1 MTANRFR
8 AWFTLSLTL
17 TVMGWAMLGAAPA
30 ARGAEPAGIPG
41 VSITKRAD
49 RVSVHRGEVLTY
61 TVEVINGSGRDLRW
75 GGGQGLVFEDAPPA
89 GFSYVPRSGRI
100 TLPDGTSHPTLAPG
114 ARRGRLIFGLAD
126 AAGTLSGP
134 DLAAGARIALTYQL
148 AVGPEATVDRAVDNR
163 VFARTLAG
171 AAVTPEA
178 RARVRVEADAELDE
192 ALVLGVVFCD
202 ADEDGVQDPGE
213 GGAGGVKIYGDHGWD
228 VDTDAQGRWHLKGF
242 RAGNHLVKVDEATL
256 PPGGHLTTPPRRL
269 LYLTPGLVT
278 RTSFGTTCPGAA
290 QRPGAPTRQAPAP
303 AALPRDGQPAPARP
317 TDAVVP
323 PTGPLPVVTVAGDL
337 AAGVVSVDGRPLPP
351 MAATLTLQ
359 PAVRPLEPAVRPGVR
374 NIAWSPAGLTD
385 PAVFATKVVGRLTPA
400 TRWRL
405 MLYRVSGSAR
415 VLVREMFGKGAPP
428 ASITW
433 NGTDPSGA
441 VSLVERG
448 GLYHA
453 VLSVTD
459 GRGGSVQSAP
469 AVFGVSYGAPE
480 RPLAR
485 RVIRGAKLFR
495 AGMRPGPGLARALK
509 QLKTLVR
516 HNPGAKLIID
526 VHEGGAGLPEDEL
539 TRSRRGAFL
548 LGELA
553 TKLLGLR
560 PRAIAATGYGGTRP
574 LRPVA
579 GPRDADF
586 NRRVEL
592 ALYPAESPRLFKAP
606 PKVERAPEVWVQG
619 RRLTVDASGAFAG
632 AVPRPREEALGIT
645 VRTRDGGQRSVLVAT
660 DAAPTAAPAPP
671 LAVAAPVPAAAVSP
685 PTPGTTGKAAA
696 NATAKAATGAAE
708 APQGPGPVGLNIGP
722 TPRLT
727 LVRVGAGGDEH
738 KGPGAGDE
746 AEAQGWTPAADDP
759 LRRFGGRALREAIGA
774 KSILLGPAPPRGRR
788 AGEATAAELSVSLP
802 PHGVKISTTRLW
814 VAGTTNPKNKIQANG
829 RSLHVNRD
837 GSFGGLVPLP
847 VGKSDL
853 VVTSTDEAGYV
864 ARLAWPVEVTK
875 SELFLM
881 ALADGALG
889 HVGANLDERATTDT
903 YRTGDIF
910 LAGRGALTL
919 KARVSGTE
927 LAKNLFI
934 TAHLD
939 TAQREAFSAFYDQ
952 VIDPARDYAVF
963 GDAAQDGVH
972 AKMRG
977 PLYVLVQADKSKLE
991 VGNVHTDLQGVELF
1005 RYDRAFY
1012 GAQLDFNKAFAK
1024 GWDTRVQGFV
1034 TDDVKRLSRGHDELR
1049 ATGGSLYY
1057 LSRRDVAEGSEKL
1070 SLVVREVSTGLELAR
1085 RPLVRDRDYRVDYV
1099 DGRVSMK
1106 TPLPSTVDAM
1116 WSVGGLQPFR
1126 ERELLDGHEV
1136 WLVADY
1142 EARGTT
1148 TGGDL
1153 AWGVHGSQ
1161 RIAGVVEVGGGYV
1174 REGRADGGDDYQ
1186 LLGAHVKV
1194 DLAKRTHAVFEYA
1207 ESLRPDG
1214 VSRLSDDGGLRFRTL
1229 DRSGRDD
1236 HGIALKVGLSSHLGE
1251 LFHVADDL
1259 DLTLKGYYQVA
1270 EPGFHAVG
1278 TLQDQGMERFGG
1290 QAVYNPTHKD
1300 RVALRADGALVLQPD
1315 ERFSTGFRG
1324 LTRTRFAGQ
1333 YVHTEERW
1341 SVSGEALFG
1350 QHRDDLDGVVHD
1362 TGVVALG
1369 GRYKLTRKLA
1379 LELSQEADVAGDD
1392 AMVGPDFTDRMVT
1405 NLGLRY
1411 ELSEDLALGGGAGHP
1426 LERRQRH
1433 ALGPAHAAERHGV
1446 RVRRGAPPARRRD
1459 GTAGGGDGPWRRA
1472 GAGRRWASLRR
1483 VPATRRRLGAHEP
1496 RRSGAGQALQA
1507 GTRRGRL
1514 GGLRAQPD
1522 LRGLRGHR
1530 RAGRGVGRA
1539 GGPGVGHRQVRRAL
1553 RAALGPGRHGGGG
1566 CGPYASGPAQRA
1578 RREAGRGMDGPGHG
1592 ELHAD
1597 PEPLHPPGGPRGPG
1611 GHGRARLAAPTG
1623 PVAHA
1628 ALALYA
1634 ARGAAH
1640 DRGAR
1645 GRGDGGQPRRPRW
1658 GAQPRRCR
1666 GSRGPGLAGRSAAV
1680 PVGHRPGQRRG
1691 DLRAP
1696 LAPPAQ
1702 REARLQARHDA
1713 RGRAHG
1719 GRQRPVPV
1727 GEPAGLPP
1735 GGELRPGR
1743 RVPPPVVARSRGLCP
1758 ARARRFGRG
1767 GLRHRRLRPGGRGLP
1782 LVALQRRPPG
1792 RPLAGPERLLRPP
1805 LGHVLT
1811 GSTGQP
1817 QGVQRMGSR
1826 HGQSPTWRPTRGRR
1840 LAALGRFR

>member
-256 PPGGHLTTPPRRL
+256 PPGGHLTTPPRHL

-405 MLYRVSGSAR
+405 ILYRVSGSAR

-645 VRTRDGGQRSVLVAT
+645 LRTRDGGQRSLLVAT

-671 LAVAAPVPAAAVSP
+671 PAVPAPVPAAAGSP
-685 PTPGTTGKAAA
+685 PTPGTTAKAAA

-746 AEAQGWTPAADDP
+746 AGAQGWTPAADDP

-1229 DRSGRDD
+1229 DRSGSND

-1411 ELSEDLALGGGAGHP
+1411 ELSEDLALGVGQVIRWNGDNATRLGLRTRLSDTASVYAEERLQPDDETGRLVGATVLGAEQALGDGGRAYGEYRLQGGVSGPTNRAVVGLGKRFKLAPGVAVSAAYERSQTFGGYEAIGARDVVSAGLEALASDIAKFGGRYELRWDRGDTAAEGVDRMQVVLRNGLDVKLGEAWTGLAMVNYTLTQNLSTRQVDREGLEATGGLVWRP
-1426 LERRQRH
+1426 QQARWLTLLLRYTRRVERRTTA
-1433 ALGPAHAAERHGV
+1433 ALVA
-1446 RVRRGAPPARRRD
+1446 GA
-1459 GTAGGGDGPWRRA
+1459 TAG
-1472 GAGRRWASLRR
+1472 S
-1483 VPATRRRLGAHEP
+1483 
-1496 RRSGAGQALQA
+1496 
-1507 GTRRGRL
+1507 L
-1514 GGLRAQPD
+1514 GGLGGAPSPGDVGGLGGLGSLAGAQRSRSVID
-1522 LRGLRGHR
+1522 LASVAGIFELPWRLQLSEKLAYKHATTRVDGLT
-1530 RAGRGVGRA
+1530 AGDSDLFLWVNRLGFHLVENFDLAVEYRLLWSLVPGGYAQLEHGALAEVAYAIAGYARVGVGYRWS
-1539 GGPGVGHRQVRRAL
+1539 RFSDDL
-1553 RAALGPGRHGGGG
+1553 L
-1566 CGPYASGPAQRA
+1566 
-1578 RREAGRGMDGPGHG
+1578 
-1592 ELHAD
+1592 AD
-1597 PEPLHPPGGPRGPG
+1597 PSRDQSGFFV
-1611 GHGRARLAAPTG
+1611 RLSG
-1623 PVAHA
+1623 M
-1628 ALALYA
+1628 Y
-1634 ARGAAH
+1634 
-1640 DRGAR
+1640 
-1645 GRGDGGQPRRPRW
+1645 
-1658 GAQPRRCR
+1658 
-1666 GSRGPGLAGRSAAV
+1666 
-1680 PVGHRPGQRRG
+1680 
-1691 DLRAP
+1691 
-1696 LAPPAQ
+1696 
-1702 REARLQARHDA
+1702 
-1713 RGRAHG
+1713 
-1719 GRQRPVPV
+1719 
-1727 GEPAGLPP
+1727 
-1735 GGELRPGR
+1735 
-1743 RVPPPVVARSRGLCP
+1743 
-1758 ARARRFGRG
+1758 
-1767 GLRHRRLRPGGRGLP
+1767 
-1782 LVALQRRPPG
+1782 
-1792 RPLAGPERLLRPP
+1792 
-1805 LGHVLT
+1805 
-1811 GSTGQP
+1811 
-1817 QGVQRMGSR
+1817 
-1826 HGQSPTWRPTRGRR
+1826 
-1840 LAALGRFR
+1840 